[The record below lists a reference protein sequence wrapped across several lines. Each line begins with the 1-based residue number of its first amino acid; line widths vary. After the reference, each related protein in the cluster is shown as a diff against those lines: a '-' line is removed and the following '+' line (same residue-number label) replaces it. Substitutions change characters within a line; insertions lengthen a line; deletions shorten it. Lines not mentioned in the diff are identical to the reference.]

1 MNKLH
6 LKLCVLMAAMGISL
20 PGWAE
25 DTPCKSLAE
34 ACVQEGYYIGGNKVG
49 KGLVEDCV
57 MPIINHKK
65 TIPNVTFSEDQLQQ
79 CKAELDKKLQ
89 RENVKMNQGTNQ
101 E

>member
-65 TIPNVTFSEDQLQQ
+65 RYPMLHSVKISFSNAKQSWIKNCSE
-79 CKAELDKKLQ
+79 KTSK
-89 RENVKMNQGTNQ
+89 
-101 E
+101 